1 MSEQLDLIYL
11 PELSMSFSS
20 LKKHLSELYN
30 IQIQKEMSDSK
41 KVRELY
47 DKAYHLFNNYIGN
60 NGKLDYSDKEYGY
73 LVDELE
79 DVEVGYFKDE
89 SVDSDYAKRLRDE
102 GFTMTEQEAIDTL
115 QHRIESIEEEVGPVQ
130 YAKGGGIP
138 NNYEGKT
145 PEQVWNEWTLEQREH
160 FVSDHYKE
168 WNGSWSEDKKNL
180 PKLSYAK
187 VISRVPNFESA
198 LIRHISRGQY
208 AKGGGVASQSIKD
221 WYTNNYP
228 TDDLGEELNEITFE
242 DLWNTDNTDN
252 IYEVMGVG
260 DSVIRERLFE
270 RLSEIYGVSYDDVYD
285 KLFVSKYADGGGV
298 DGFNALD
305 LPIKYK
311 LYDEKGNII
320 HTTTSFNGAC
330 SKSFRENLKVI
341 ATDKSGNSRVIS
353 EIKYAEGGS
362 VGEFY
367 EGQSIY
373 IKPIV
378 YSEELK
384 KALPNYNNYS
394 NKELVIEKIKYDT
407 PFKRAEAFVRET
419 GEKVPFDIFLNNQNV
434 KQYANGGGVG
444 EYDSD
449 GYSYEIFYSLDNPE
463 ILVKKEEGRLGR
475 YAVFVGGI
483 MRSSHPDLK
492 SAIGQAD
499 WMHNF
504 MLKNQYANGGGI
516 EKFASGAKFTNA
528 VNHLK
533 DFIRQ
538 YPYIWTKNGKE
549 YVPIEGW
556 QYAAL
561 LMGYSARVTSVEQM
575 GAGYM
580 AKADVVDS
588 RGNVVCSGF
597 GYVDTTE
604 AKWANK
610 PVYQLIGFAQ
620 TRAVSRALRNC
631 LSWMVK
637 AAGFSTTPAEEMY
650 GITPEKR
657 GGGMK
662 SKPFMPP
669 AAPQEPDFIFDEPK
683 YKAPM
688 APPVPSAPVM
698 PEDMGGLDTQQ
709 IEDTLRE
716 MNAKAKA
723 NNIVIVSPEFMD
735 EIKNA
740 LLGTNTDLHMSMLNR
755 AINYMDNNNI
765 VLQTPRYMSKLRK
778 IASQKP
784 F

>member
-30 IQIQKEMSDSK
+30 IQIQKKMSDSK

-73 LVDELE
+73 LADELE

-130 YAKGGGIP
+130 YA
-138 NNYEGKT
+138 
-145 PEQVWNEWTLEQREH
+145 
-160 FVSDHYKE
+160 D
-168 WNGSWSEDKKNL
+168 
-180 PKLSYAK
+180 
-187 VISRVPNFESA
+187 
-198 LIRHISRGQY
+198 
-208 AKGGGVASQSIKD
+208 GGGVGEMARGGYVSKGEMVWRKLTASERAD
-221 WYTNNYP
+221 FLYENFTP
-228 TDDLGEELNEITFE
+228 EITPRGQE
-242 DLWNTDNTDN
+242 LL
-252 IYEVMGVG
+252 VG
-260 DSVIRERLFE
+260 KDYNFLPRNVKMTIQ
-270 RLSEIYGVSYDDVYD
+270 
-285 KLFVSKYADGGGV
+285 SKYADMEEYADGGGV
-298 DGFNALD
+298 GKYQLIENKDGSYSVLNKETNMYVDRDFESKEQAQYF
-305 LPIKYK
+305 I
-311 LYDEKGNII
+311 DEKN
-320 HTTTSFNGAC
+320 FQ
-330 SKSFRENLKVI
+330 
-341 ATDKSGNSRVIS
+341 
-353 EIKYAEGGS
+353 IKTFGMESY
-362 VGEFY
+362 F
-367 EGQSIY
+367 
-373 IKPIV
+373 
-378 YSEELK
+378 
-384 KALPNYNNYS
+384 
-394 NKELVIEKIKYDT
+394 
-407 PFKRAEAFVRET
+407 
-419 GEKVPFDIFLNNQNV
+419 
-434 KQYANGGGVG
+434 ANGGGV
-444 EYDSD
+444 DSEKVRKANEIYREHNIERKKRGIEEFSSKSVKLWKD
-449 GYSYEIFYSLDNPE
+449 GGYEDRLEKLNLNYEERTQLDP
-463 ILVKKEEGRLGR
+463 KK
-475 YAVFVGGI
+475 
-483 MRSSHPDLK
+483 
-492 SAIGQAD
+492 
-499 WMHNF
+499 W
-504 MLKNQYANGGGI
+504 YANGGGI
-516 EKFASGAKFTNA
+516 EKFASGAKFTNS

-597 GYVDTTE
+597 GYVDSNE

-637 AAGFSTTPAEEMY
+637 AAGYSTTPAEEMY

-662 SKPFMPP
+662 SRPFMPP

-688 APPVPSAPVM
+688 ASSVPSAPVM
-698 PEDMGGLDTQQ
+698 PEDMGGLDAQQ

-735 EIKNA
+735 KIKDA
-740 LLGTNTDLHMSMLNR
+740 LLGTNTDLHMSMLNQ
-755 AINYMDNNNI
+755 AIDYMDKNNI